1 MGDVSGEVIHRWES
15 LLGAADAEAMPH
27 TGTTMHVTAGDGS
40 RYVLKRIDGLNDLG
54 ERRYRLASEYRVLLH
69 LWKSGLPVALPVP
82 TDQGQLFAAGGPDD
96 PIYTLTPLH
105 PADEGDGS
113 ALHPPDVYTNIGAA
127 IGRLHAALRS
137 YPHDFPSW
145 TIDLIPRTFDEAIR
159 DVTAGLATPEL
170 RRLLTVVD
178 RRRDAMVDSMA
189 DLPSQRIHGDCHG
202 GNILVHRGDVSGLV
216 DLDHLPIGPRIY
228 DLAYF
233 IANQTA
239 LPGRQQLVD
248 LTGPLLRAVRN
259 LVAGYDSTNELSS
272 QERASLVGVALTVQL
287 QLIGWH
293 LSQPGLSGSQLHLN
307 GLHWLNEH
315 YEALIPG

>member
-1 MGDVSGEVIHRWES
+1 
-15 LLGAADAEAMPH
+15 
-27 TGTTMHVTAGDGS
+27 MHLTAGDGS

-54 ERRYRLASEYRVLLH
+54 ERRFRLASEYRVLLH
-69 LWKSGLPVALPVP
+69 LWKSGLPVALPVS
-82 TDQGQLFAAGGPDD
+82 TDQGQLFAAGRPGD
-96 PIYTLTPLH
+96 PIYTLTPLL
-105 PADEGDGS
+105 PADEDDGS

-127 IGRLHAALRS
+127 IGRLHTALRS

-145 TIDLIPRTFDEAIR
+145 TIDLIPRTFSEAIR

-170 RRLLTVVD
+170 RLLLTVVD

-189 DLPSQRIHGDCHG
+189 DLPTQRIHGDCHG
-202 GNILVHRGDVSGLV
+202 GNILVHRGEVSGLV

-239 LPGRQQLVD
+239 LPDRQQFAD
-248 LTGPLLRAVRN
+248 LASPLLLAISN
-259 LVAGYDSTNELSS
+259 LVTGYDSMNKLSS
-272 QERASLVGVALTVQL
+272 KERASLPAVTLAVQL

-293 LSQPGLSGSQLHLN
+293 FSQPGLSGSHLHLH
-307 GLHWLNEH
+307 GFYWLDKH